1 MAVILDN
8 VLEHNRVRVCDKQ
21 VARVE
26 RRVGQLMAG
35 KSCLGGPWLARRPP
49 LLAHSSGQHLD
60 DGHGKA
66 KPGFVGARCA
76 NSTNTPVVMCDRSGQ
91 LPVRHGGVMAD
102 DGLEL
107 AEIADSFAE
116 MVIDG
121 AVNCEGGEPHQG
133 FGTFSPDG
141 PSGRSPT
148 REGAPGWLAGG
159 PHLGRS
165 PARFSM
171 LTARP
176 AVRSWPW
183 LSSLGR
189 GGGGGGGRVA
199 LRILK
204 QRRKAEAKRTQ
215 VFAASMAVRE
225 ARHHEHD
232 LHLRS
237 LHVLRTG
244 EPRTVELVLA
254 RLELSRMI
262 RIWNA
267 KRQPRRRLVRVFP
280 ARELGRHRKLFQLRL
295 PGKVCL
301 VESRLSAVGRAPPRA
316 CLWQLTASDI
326 VVAALGVRPTQAA
339 WWHPVQVECSS
350 RAPGRRGTSSKAQR
364 RPGARAEGE
373 VDEAKQQ
380 RRPRE
385 RETSQRNT
393 HTHSTGRLEAR
404 TFTVDADGGRPPARL
419 PVRHPCNQPFGPL
432 LRRTTQGSGGQ
443 PAHPKRSRATARVPW
458 QPSMSENSAPTQP
471 ILSKQ
476 ASRQGTVATLFHP
489 RRPLADHRESQEGAT
504 AARRWLDLATPLI
517 GPSTHPSIHP
527 SSPWTTTTRTATLVR
542 QPAPLLPLAV
552 RHRRAV
558 WARRTGRGFL
568 PPLPTNE
575 LRHGL
580 ATSVCPTVELDGWL
594 VARRGAREEAM
605 GSNLSSLPR
614 YETRRDWKEK
624 QATSAV
630 RTAATPAR
638 RGGLCPRDMDDET
651 FADNGVNFERAR
663 LSEDGTIPKPDDGRV
678 GARMVVEGGR
688 ADRQQMRN
696 GHSGRIVSRACT
708 QVTCLLFSP
717 ARRDTRR
724 SDRISIPGRSSWGTR
739 CHPFAV
745 AGYGHRP
752 PGGWAGAAGW
762 PGQARPRP
770 SGEEEEQEEKGK
782 GEGGSGGQGG
792 GWWWSSVRNEEDSF
806 VPWLGQ
812 PVPHHGKP
820 TGGRARRD
828 EGGSFTRPGTR
839 TARRRRRRRRRR
851 RQEEGP
857 DRGQGTATNN
867 GGPRTGDKYQRGT
880 RTPLGQAP
888 ASSRLSAR
896 PASQR

>member
-1 MAVILDN
+1 
-8 VLEHNRVRVCDKQ
+8 
-21 VARVE
+21 
-26 RRVGQLMAG
+26 
-35 KSCLGGPWLARRPP
+35 
-49 LLAHSSGQHLD
+49 
-60 DGHGKA
+60 
-66 KPGFVGARCA
+66 
-76 NSTNTPVVMCDRSGQ
+76 
-91 LPVRHGGVMAD
+91 
-102 DGLEL
+102 
-107 AEIADSFAE
+107 
-116 MVIDG
+116 
-121 AVNCEGGEPHQG
+121 
-133 FGTFSPDG
+133 
-141 PSGRSPT
+141 
-148 REGAPGWLAGG
+148 
-159 PHLGRS
+159 
-165 PARFSM
+165 
-171 LTARP
+171 
-176 AVRSWPW
+176 
-183 LSSLGR
+183 
-189 GGGGGGGRVA
+189 
-199 LRILK
+199 
-204 QRRKAEAKRTQ
+204 
-215 VFAASMAVRE
+215 
-225 ARHHEHD
+225 
-232 LHLRS
+232 
-237 LHVLRTG
+237 
-244 EPRTVELVLA
+244 
-254 RLELSRMI
+254 MI

-350 RAPGRRGTSSKAQR
+350 RAPGRRGTCRHVGTYVRTYIHVEVPCRARTAALGEALGWKQGTRRADTYIQRTDIHGRTASKAQR

-393 HTHSTGRLEAR
+393 HTHSTGRLEAQ

-517 GPSTHPSIHP
+517 GPSIHPSIHP

-630 RTAATPAR
+630 RVR
-638 RGGLCPRDMDDET
+638 
-651 FADNGVNFERAR
+651 
-663 LSEDGTIPKPDDGRV
+663 
-678 GARMVVEGGR
+678 
-688 ADRQQMRN
+688 
-696 GHSGRIVSRACT
+696 T
-708 QVTCLLFSP
+708 Q
-717 ARRDTRR
+717 
-724 SDRISIPGRSSWGTR
+724 G
-739 CHPFAV
+739 
-745 AGYGHRP
+745 
-752 PGGWAGAAGW
+752 
-762 PGQARPRP
+762 
-770 SGEEEEQEEKGK
+770 
-782 GEGGSGGQGG
+782 
-792 GWWWSSVRNEEDSF
+792 DSTT
-806 VPWLGQ
+806 
-812 PVPHHGKP
+812 K
-820 TGGRARRD
+820 
-828 EGGSFTRPGTR
+828 
-839 TARRRRRRRRRR
+839 TARRRRRRRGG
-851 RQEEGP
+851 EGCA
-857 DRGQGTATNN
+857 RETWATRHLQTMGPTSSEVSFLARARV
-867 GGPRTGDKYQRGT
+867 GGV
-880 RTPLGQAP
+880 L
-888 ASSRLSAR
+888 
-896 PASQR
+896 